1 MDLRKI
7 VENKARASFKSFPE
21 EQFLPQGSS
30 KWRHLATNE
39 RGRDKMGDS
48 SVVIWGLARDVAEVM
63 PATIARIEKLGE
75 MFADYRVVIYENDS
89 EDSTRDIL
97 SSWAAVN
104 DKVDCIFEDRDDPV
118 NLQIRD
124 MDRGDRMAYYRNQ
137 CRKFVADNYG
147 DRTYCIVVDTDLHRG
162 WSFEGVANTFG
173 HESWDMVGS
182 NGLLHKHPMVA
193 RLEHPLYFDVW
204 ALRLGTYD
212 TIDGIKG
219 NEMYWEPGSDLVPVK
234 SCFGGLG
241 VYTMEAMLRCSYSGR
256 DCEHVPFHRQMSQ
269 QGMGRLFMNPSQVVL
284 Y

>member
-1 MDLRKI
+1 MDLQKI
-7 VENKARASFKSFPE
+7 VEDRVRVSFQSFPE
-21 EQFLPQGSS
+21 EQFLPKGSS

-39 RGRDKMGDS
+39 RGRNNMGKS
-48 SVVIWGLARDVAEVM
+48 SVVIWGLSRDVAEVL

-89 EDSTRDIL
+89 EDSTRQIL
-97 SSWAAVN
+97 LDWSSAS

-137 CRKFVADNYG
+137 CRKFVATNYG
-147 DRTYCIVVDTDLHRG
+147 DYSHCIVVDTDLERG

-173 HESWDMVGS
+173 HEGWDMVGS
-182 NGLLHKHPMVA
+182 NSFLHKHPMVS
-193 RLEHPLYFDVW
+193 RLGHPLYFDVW
-204 ALRLGTYD
+204 ALRLDTYEV
-212 TIDGIKG
+212 IDGIKG

-241 VYTMEAMLRCSYSGR
+241 VYTMAAMLRCSYSGR